1 MDALIIITLIGFW
14 VCTVIFLKHMWS
26 FLKEKRKVIDHV
38 SVITNVDFFEKKA
51 KKRNRRAAL
60 FEQMTK
66 YADDFS
72 DLGQRINFFSE
83 NHDVE
88 EWLRKSGNPLKLTVK
103 RFQGLKIFLFI
114 IGVFIGGLS
123 IIMGLP
129 FSQYILVFAPILGYF
144 LPIILV
150 KREAKKRQELIRKE
164 LPDFLDTVST
174 SVQAGVSLDHA
185 LREVIRH
192 FEGPL
197 REEFTRFNNEI
208 DLGVPRE
215 KAYRELLRRND
226 NPEFQSL
233 IKALIQG
240 MNLGVPISTTFKI
253 QATDMRK
260 MREEKVKE
268 LAAKASPKVTL
279 VTTFLI
285 APISIAMIAGLFI
298 MNMLLGDDSFFR
310 TF

>member
-1 MDALIIITLIGFW
+1 MDALIIITIIGFW
-14 VCTVIFLKHMWS
+14 LCILLFLKHMWT
-26 FLKEKRKVIDHV
+26 FLQEKKKRLEYVSEVTNIDP
-38 SVITNVDFFEKKA
+38 FEKKE
-51 KKRNRRAAL
+51 KKKNKRAAV

-88 EWLRKSGNPLKLTVK
+88 EWLRKSGNPLKLTVQ
-103 RFQGLKIFLFI
+103 RFQGLKILLFFIGLFI
-114 IGVFIGGLS
+114 GILVLIIGF
-123 IIMGLP
+123 P
-129 FSQYILVFAPILGYF
+129 FSQYILAFAPILGYF
-144 LPIILV
+144 LPILLI

-192 FEGPL
+192 FDGPI
-197 REEFTRFNNEI
+197 REEFSRFNNEI

-215 KAYRELLRRND
+215 RAYRELLRRND

-240 MNLGVPISTTFKI
+240 MNLGVPIATTFKI
-253 QATDMRK
+253 QAEDMRQI
-260 MREEKVKE
+260 REEKVKE

-285 APISIAMIAGLFI
+285 APVSILMIAGLMI
-298 MNMLLGDDSFFR
+298 MNMLLGDNSLFSIF
-310 TF
+310 